1 MPNKIDFTRL
11 FATETYLATDY
22 FVSGYAVIFEVM
34 LKLRPISD

>member
-22 FVSGYAVIFEVM
+22 FVSGYTVMFEVM
-34 LKLRPISD
+34 LKLRPIAD

>member
-22 FVSGYAVIFEVM
+22 FVPYYAEMFEVA
-34 LKLRPISD
+34 LKLRPIVD